1 MKKLFILLVLAF
13 VAMATSAQQGKVYT
27 LTNDTITNTGTV
39 YSDVVTSTGA
49 ANSIVFQVVTTQ
61 LSGTSAGTVILQG
74 SVDGTSY
81 VTLNEKTGLIAG
93 FPNDTLTISNGAIW
107 NVAVQNPA
115 WKYYK
120 VKAVGSGTSSTKV
133 VYKYIYK

>member
-1 MKKLFILLVLAF
+1 MKKWITLLVFAF
-13 VAMATSAQQGKVYT
+13 VAMVTSAQQGKVYT

-61 LSGTSAGTVILQG
+61 LSGTSAGTAILQG

-81 VTLNEKTGLIAG
+81 VTLSEKNGLIAG
-93 FPNDTLTISNGAIW
+93 LPNDTLTISNGAIW
-107 NVAVQNPA
+107 NITVLNSP

-120 VKAVGSGTSSTKV
+120 IKAVGSGTSSTKV